1 MRNQFAKRL
10 LNIFSTWHQFYPI
23 TEIQGRIVETN
34 FIHDTLAPGW
44 FGINRKR
51 KNNFAVFC
59 NKEFIHSPFSF
70 RLYVWKFEIF
80 QRLLMKRDV
89 SFLDSKHER
98 QRLRLWM
105 NAPKTSKSYLSK
117 ILEEICYLL
126 TSWPWWG
133 RGRYWSVSNRVSVQF
148 LGINMQ
154 EIMEIRDL
162 SPPGS
167 QKSCKFN
174 QQISSMKKWKRRKK
188 FFHCLAWH
196 IL

>member
-23 TEIQGRIVETN
+23 IEIQGRIIETN
-34 FIHDTLAPGW
+34 FIHDTLAPGC

-105 NAPKTSKSYLSK
+105 NAPKTSKSYFQRF
-117 ILEEICYLL
+117 
-126 TSWPWWG
+126 W
-133 RGRYWSVSNRVSVQF
+133 
-148 LGINMQ
+148 
-154 EIMEIRDL
+154 
-162 SPPGS
+162 
-167 QKSCKFN
+167 
-174 QQISSMKKWKRRKK
+174 KK
-188 FFHCLAWH
+188 FVIFWH
-196 IL
+196 HDHDEVEEDIEVFPIGWVFNFWG